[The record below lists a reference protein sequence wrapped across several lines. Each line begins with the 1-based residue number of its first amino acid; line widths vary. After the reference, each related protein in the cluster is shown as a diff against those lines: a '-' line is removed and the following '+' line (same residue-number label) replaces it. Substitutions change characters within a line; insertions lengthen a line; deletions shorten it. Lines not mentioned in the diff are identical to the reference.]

1 MNAMIEALFTAIIW
15 SIQVDSLAQWLK
27 HWSCTRAARDSL
39 HLLRHNVV
47 RVCCLF
53 TPYTILVFYLCII
66 VFRQIETSLID
77 LMEIPQLHE
86 SISDLRVVG
95 SN

>member
-47 RVCCLF
+47 RV
-53 TPYTILVFYLCII
+53 
-66 VFRQIETSLID
+66 
-77 LMEIPQLHE
+77 
-86 SISDLRVVG
+86 
-95 SN
+95 